1 MISLG
6 LLSMRLDP
14 EIELSPSSMVP
25 SGAFTTDDHTEA
37 EYVYYQSEDATTIC
51 GIWKCAPC
59 LEEEPWP
66 VEELMTVISGAV
78 NVTYK
83 SNGTTET
90 YTAGDSFYL
99 PKGEDVIWEITETLT
114 KYFMRG

>member
-1 MISLG
+1 
-6 LLSMRLDP
+6 MRLDP
-14 EIELSPSSMVP
+14 DIELSPSSMVP
-25 SGAFTTDDHTEA
+25 SGIAADDHTEA
-37 EYVYYQSEDATTIC
+37 EYVYYQSDDATTIC
-51 GIWKCAPC
+51 GAWKCAPC
-59 LEEEPWP
+59 LEEEHWP
-66 VEELMTVISGAV
+66 GEELMTVISGSV

-90 YTAGDSFYL
+90 YTTGDSFYL